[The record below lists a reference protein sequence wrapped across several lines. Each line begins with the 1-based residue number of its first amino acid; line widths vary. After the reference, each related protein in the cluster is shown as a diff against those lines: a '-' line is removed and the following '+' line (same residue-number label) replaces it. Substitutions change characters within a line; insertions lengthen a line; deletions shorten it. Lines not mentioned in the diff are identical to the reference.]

1 MVSAQ
6 GEKGR
11 PKVYI
16 FRLKECDP
24 AKCTA
29 QKLGRLGLARI
40 THRLQSIPP
49 RSLLLYPSTETL
61 VSPADRHII
70 AQWGIS
76 AIDCSWNRLRRLSGT
91 ERYAVR
97 QLPFLLAGNP
107 VNYAMPRKL
116 STVEAISA
124 ALIIAGFGDFAGELL
139 SKFKWGPTF
148 LSLNREPLSSYSI
161 AVSPDEVRRISQEYG
176 DQYSPQAH

>member
-1 MVSAQ
+1 V
-6 GEKGR
+6 G
-11 PKVYI
+11 
-16 FRLKECDP
+16 
-24 AKCTA
+24 
-29 QKLGRLGLARI
+29 
-40 THRLQSIPP
+40 H
-49 RSLLLYPSTETL
+49 
-61 VSPADRHII
+61 
-70 AQWGIS
+70 S